1 MESIY
6 ERAFKSHDDK
16 SLKNEKGKSANN
28 NKKKAFYD
36 DKEKTTWICNAMEA
50 FASGIRKI

>member
-50 FASGIRKI
+50 FAAGIRKI